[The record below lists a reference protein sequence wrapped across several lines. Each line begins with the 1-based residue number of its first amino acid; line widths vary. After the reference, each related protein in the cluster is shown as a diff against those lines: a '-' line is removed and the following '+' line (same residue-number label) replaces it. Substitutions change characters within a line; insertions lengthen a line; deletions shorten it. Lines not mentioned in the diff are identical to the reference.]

1 MLGGAVGRRYA
12 QALFEIANEK
22 DKLDIIEEDLKAVSD
37 VFEQEKDLQK
47 ILYHPQVTA
56 GVKKEIINNIFEGK
70 ISDEVKNFL
79 NLLIDKHREAYLDEV
94 VSEFIKITNTARNIV
109 DAEVISAIE
118 LDEGYKKEVAKVL
131 NRLAGKDVKPKYKV
145 DSSLLGGMV
154 IRIGDKVIDGSVKNN
169 LRTLRQH
176 LVSKI
181 S

>member
-56 GVKKEIINNIFEGK
+56 GVKKEIVNNIFEGK

>member
-1 MLGGAVGRRYA
+1 MGRRYA